1 MTGRAEPMWRRY
13 VRFWRPDPARDVDDE
28 LRFHFD
34 ARVEDLVA
42 RGIPAERARE
52 MAIEAFGDVDAVRAD
67 MTASDQ
73 RREQRQARAAWLD
86 HLRQDARYALRGIR
100 RNPGL
105 AATVVLT
112 IAIGIGAA
120 GSMYGLMWR
129 LLLQPAPYVREPE
142 RVVQMF
148 QTHRKN
154 GEPDRHVSAWTYS
167 FLGRMSGARSI
178 TSLGA
183 YSSTDVS
190 FGSGMGA
197 RRVRAVMASG
207 DYWRVLGVRPAVG
220 RFYSEA
226 ESHPV
231 SGSSVIVLSHAFW
244 RDYFGEQ
251 YVLGRV
257 VKIAGRSYEV
267 IGVAPRGFRGVNL
280 ERVDVWLPFVAKV
293 EPGARDPWHLSPFAN
308 DLALIARLAPGAA
321 PGQAGRELTSILRPF
336 LADENR
342 RLGFDYHRTDLDGTA
357 ASLASTLGRGAD
369 GKPEAKIVGWL
380 VAVGV
385 ILLAVAAINVAGL
398 LLLRSMQRKREIA
411 LRSAL
416 GMSRGRLTA
425 LLLTE
430 VAVHAALGGVCG
442 ALLLVV
448 AGGSLE
454 RIVFPH
460 LAWEAT
466 GVLDPST
473 IGLIAGGVVVTFML
487 SGLVSLR
494 HARRDVAVALREG
507 GQQGS
512 TRRSRAH
519 RVILVAQTTLSV
531 LLLIGATFFLRS
543 LRNLMAEDLGVD
555 TQRVY
560 SVHVDFSGTGRKA
573 ADISS
578 FYERVRERINAVPG
592 VEQTSLA
599 SDAPLLRSA
608 RAGGSIRLPGH
619 DTLIKM
625 PGQGSPTINY
635 VTPEFFATTGM
646 QVIRGRTFDEGERDN
661 GPVVIVNRPM
671 AELYWPGK
679 DPIGQCVFVQRQTT
693 CTTVVGVVEP
703 QRMFNIV
710 EKPGL
715 FYYRPLPR
723 RDAVIETV
731 LLRTRLSRGRTAA
744 VVRQALLEIEPD
756 LPFVDVSELATAN
769 GLEAELR
776 PWRLGVTIFTSFGA
790 LAMLLASIGL
800 VSAISY
806 SVTARAREIGVR
818 MAVGASRWDILGLVL
833 RDGMSIGASGVVGGV
848 LLALAAAPWLG
859 ALLYK
864 VSPRDVTT
872 FAIVSAVVLLTVLM
886 AIIAP
891 ARRAAAIEPMR
902 VLSTD

>member
-1 MTGRAEPMWRRY
+1 MWRRY
-13 VRFWRPDPARDVDDE
+13 LHFWRPNPARDVDDE
-28 LRFHFD
+28 LRFHFET
-34 ARVEDLVA
+34 RIEDLA
-42 RGIPAERARE
+42 SRGIPVEQAWA
-52 MAIEAFGDVDAVRAD
+52 MAMEEFGDVDAVRAD
-67 MTASDQ
+67 MTASDV
-73 RREQRQARAAWLD
+73 RREKRKARAAWID

-100 RNPGL
+100 RSPGL

-112 IAIGIGAA
+112 IAVGIGAA

-129 LLLQPAPYVREPE
+129 LLLQPAPYVREPD

-148 QTHRKN
+148 QTYRQD
-154 GEPDRHVSAWTYS
+154 GEPDRHVSAWPYS
-167 FLGRMSGARSI
+167 FVGRLSGARSI
-178 TSLGA
+178 TSVGA
-183 YSSTDVS
+183 YASTDLS
-190 FGSGMGA
+190 FGSGTSA

-207 DYWRVLGVRPAVG
+207 DYWRVLGVRPAIG
-220 RFYSEA
+220 RWYSEA

-251 YVLGRV
+251 DVIGRV

-280 ERVDVWLPFVAKV
+280 EQVEVWLPFVAKTV
-293 EPGARDPWHLSPFAN
+293 PGARNPWHLSPFAN
-308 DLALIARLAPGAA
+308 DLSLIARLAPGVSPAH
-321 PGQAGRELTSILRPF
+321 AGRELTSILRPF
-336 LADENR
+336 LTDENR
-342 RLGFDYHRTDLDGTA
+342 RLGFNYHRTDLDGTV
-357 ASLASTLGRGAD
+357 ASLASALGRGAE

-385 ILLAVAAINVAGL
+385 ILLAVAAINVAGV

-430 VAVHAALGGVCG
+430 VGVLVLLGGMIG

-448 AGGSLE
+448 ARRSLE
-454 RIVFPH
+454 RVIFPH
-460 LAWEAT
+460 LAWEPTA
-466 GVLDPST
+466 VLDPST
-473 IGLIAGGVVVTFML
+473 IGLMAGGVLLTFLL

-512 TRRSRAH
+512 TRRSRVQRA
-519 RVILVAQTTLSV
+519 ILVAQTTLSV

-543 LRNLMAEDLGVD
+543 LRNLLAEDLGVD

-560 SVHVDFSGTGRKA
+560 SVHVDFSGTGRKT
-573 ADISS
+573 ADISA
-578 FYERVRERINAVPG
+578 FYERARERIGAVPG

-599 SDAPLLRSA
+599 RSAPLLRSA
-608 RAGGSIRLPGH
+608 LAGGSIRLPGH

-625 PGQGSPTINY
+625 PGQGSPTVNY

-661 GPVVIVNRPM
+661 GPVVIVNRTM
-671 AELYWPGK
+671 ADLYWPGK
-679 DPIGQCVFVQRQTT
+679 DPVGQCVYVQRQTT
-693 CTTVVGVVEP
+693 CTTVVGIVEP

-710 EKPGL
+710 EEPAL

-723 RDAVIETV
+723 TDPVIETV
-731 LLRTRLSRGRTAA
+731 LLRTRLSRGRTAL
-744 VVRQALLEIEPD
+744 VVRQALTEIDPD
-756 LPFVDVSELATAN
+756 LPYVDVSELAAAN

-818 MAVGASRWDILGLVL
+818 MAVGASRWDVLGLVL
-833 RDGMSIGASGVVGGV
+833 RDGMAIGASGVIGGV
-848 LLALAAAPWLG
+848 VLALAAAPWLG
-859 ALLYK
+859 GLLYK

-872 FAIVSAVVLLTVLM
+872 FIIVSAVVLLIVLVAM
-886 AIIAP
+886 VAP

-902 VLSTD
+902 VLSTE